1 MFEGVYKKLCIIIKR
16 ALQVDKLIENKI
28 IMSNT
33 LYTFIAEDAIKNSD
47 MFTLNCNCG
56 GSVIIMS
63 PFQEKE
69 VTCPKCESIIKIL
82 VVSGD
87 PGYLIGA
94 DENGEPKLLP
104 VQGSK
109 APPIELLTESEKNKI
124 LENVKNKMKQG

>member
-1 MFEGVYKKLCIIIKR
+1 
-16 ALQVDKLIENKI
+16 
-28 IMSNT
+28 MSNI
-33 LYTFIAEDAIKNSD
+33 LYTFVAEDAIKNSD

-56 GSVIIMS
+56 GSIIIMP
-63 PFQEKE
+63 PFQENE

-87 PGYLIGA
+87 PGYIIGA

-109 APPIELLTESEKNKI
+109 AIPVELLSESEKNNI
-124 LENVKNKMKQG
+124 IQNVKNKMKKG